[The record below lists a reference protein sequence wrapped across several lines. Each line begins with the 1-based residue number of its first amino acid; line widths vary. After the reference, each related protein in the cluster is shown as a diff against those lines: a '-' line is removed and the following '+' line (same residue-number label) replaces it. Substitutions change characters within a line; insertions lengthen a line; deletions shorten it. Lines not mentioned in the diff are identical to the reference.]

1 MKRQL
6 DENKNASSTPLRK
19 FFMPA
24 YDIEDFFFK
33 TRAKALNNN
42 AF

>member
-24 YDIEDFFFK
+24 YDIEDFFSK
-33 TRAKALNNN
+33 LEQKL
-42 AF
+42 